1 MGDANFVILN
11 IQILI
16 RSNFSEVSQG
26 RNCIAHFTK
35 RVFFWFCH
43 KVWKGKMGLFEKLVT
58 AMNEE
63 LPTNSDNKE
72 F

>member
-1 MGDANFVILN
+1 MRILVILN

-26 RNCIAHFTK
+26 RIALLALEK
-35 RVFFWFCH
+35 GFFWFCL

-58 AMNEE
+58 TMNEE
-63 LPTNSDNKE
+63 LPTNSDNK
-72 F
+72 